1 MRCSTLLTIMAAV
14 LLYLVI
20 GALVFGWL
28 EAPKEEK
35 AYNHLLRSRV
45 TFLDKHNC
53 VQESSLSEFTQVH
66 LYTQVNINIL
76 QYQTYITAI
85 SMCSYKEMYTNTH
98 KYRLTYSK
106 NSQ

>member
-1 MRCSTLLTIMAAV
+1 MRCSTLLTIMTVV

-28 EAPKEEK
+28 EASKEEK
-35 AYNHLLRSRV
+35 AYDDLLKSRV

-66 LYTQVNINIL
+66 LSAQVNINIL
-76 QYQTYITAI
+76 QHLIHVNI
-85 SMCSYKEMYTNTH
+85 SLWK
-98 KYRLTYSK
+98 
-106 NSQ
+106 